1 VDLSLNV
8 EIFEAVDS
16 GKVKDDSALEFIS
29 FSITDEPRPGN
40 LVAIVSPAI
49 FSEVEIVSMETI
61 LLYLALKNLLYFL
74 QREIIL
80 PPFRQRTCRLPHLYQ

>member
-8 EIFEAVDS
+8 AIFEAVDS

-61 LLYLALKNLLYFL
+61 LLSGIPKPNRLLLFL
-74 QREIIL
+74 NQL
-80 PPFRQRTCRLPHLYQ
+80 LQKSQHLMTNPL